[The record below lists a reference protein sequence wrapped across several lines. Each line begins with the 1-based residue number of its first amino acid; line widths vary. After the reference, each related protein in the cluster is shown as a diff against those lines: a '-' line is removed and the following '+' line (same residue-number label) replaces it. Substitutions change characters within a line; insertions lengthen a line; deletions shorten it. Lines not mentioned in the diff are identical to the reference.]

1 MKLVTDGLFIGTI
14 EPCFRTYF
22 AVHHRINAFNVLHV
36 RSDVQLVTELVSL
49 NDNLV
54 TLAFLAK
61 ITLTSLNSSKY
72 PVERKT
78 LNHRIS
84 YYVKDNFGTEYQ
96 GSLGRLESAVE
107 EEYIVNMKRACF
119 SEKNYREAMMSRA
132 RSFGS
137 RTQYAQAQALKTPSC
152 DALYKLGVSGRY

>member
-1 MKLVTDGLFIGTI
+1 
-14 EPCFRTYF
+14 
-22 AVHHRINAFNVLHV
+22 
-36 RSDVQLVTELVSL
+36 
-49 NDNLV
+49 
-54 TLAFLAK
+54 
-61 ITLTSLNSSKY
+61 
-72 PVERKT
+72 

-84 YYVKDNFGTEYQ
+84 YYVKDNFGQEYQ

-137 RTQYAQAQALKTPSC
+137 RSQYAQAQALKTPSC